1 MLQTSTRKEKT
12 SQEIPKST
20 SKISMILAD
29 IEWTRV
35 L

>member
-1 MLQTSTRKEKT
+1 MLQTSTRKEK